1 MSGLRSMWGMWGSH
15 TSSTNGWRSRRRTSS
30 VSSRDTCRGHQKRR
44 SGTTSPG
51 SGLSSITPIACNS
64 LLGETPMRPHTLLF
78 SAMIVLSLVTNTLG
92 ADEHSPPDQDNGRDK
107 VQESIDY
114 RIGPEDVLDIAVW
127 HNEAMSRTVPVR
139 PDGKISLPLVNE
151 VQAAGLTPM
160 QLRDALS
167 KKLEEYMP
175 NPEVSVIVKEVHSF
189 KVSVVG
195 EVKRPGRHEL
205 KSRATVLDVLAMAE
219 GLGEFAS
226 RGRIVILRPD
236 GNTLK
241 RIPFNYNKVV
251 SANGANGELEN
262 FLLQPGDIVVVP

>member
-1 MSGLRSMWGMWGSH
+1 
-15 TSSTNGWRSRRRTSS
+15 
-30 VSSRDTCRGHQKRR
+30 
-44 SGTTSPG
+44 
-51 SGLSSITPIACNS
+51 
-64 LLGETPMRPHTLLF
+64 MRPHTLLF

-92 ADEHSPPDQDNGRDK
+92 ADERSLPDQDNGREK
-107 VQESIDY
+107 TQESIDY

-151 VQAAGLTPM
+151 MQAAGLTPM

-219 GLGEFAS
+219 GLGEFAA
-226 RGRIVILRPD
+226 RGKIVVLRPN
-236 GNTLK
+236 GETVTH
-241 RIPFNYNKVV
+241 IPFNYNKVL
-251 SANGANGELEN
+251 SNNGTVEN
-262 FLLQPGDIVVVP
+262 FFLQPGDIIVVP

>member
-1 MSGLRSMWGMWGSH
+1 
-15 TSSTNGWRSRRRTSS
+15 
-30 VSSRDTCRGHQKRR
+30 
-44 SGTTSPG
+44 
-51 SGLSSITPIACNS
+51 
-64 LLGETPMRPHTLLF
+64 MRPHTLLF

-139 PDGKISLPLVNE
+139 PDGKISLPLLNE

-160 QLRDALS
+160 QVRDALS

-219 GLGEFAS
+219 GLGEFAA
-226 RGRIVILRPD
+226 RGRIVILRRE
-236 GNTLK
+236 GNTVK

-251 SANGANGELEN
+251 SEDGVEN
-262 FLLQPGDIVVVP
+262 ILLQPGDIIVVP